1 MLYTELTQKAMRICY
16 DAHKDIFDKGGV
28 PYVFHPFHVAEQ
40 METEEEICAA
50 LLHDVVEDTEMT
62 LEQLEA
68 EGFPAPVLEA
78 VALLTHKD
86 GSEYLD
92 YVRRLKYNPIAAKV
106 KMADLQH
113 NSTEGRIPRMTARDK
128 ERLDKYRQAMGI
140 LTGAEEECP

>member
-1 MLYTELTQKAMRICY
+1 MLYTELTQKAMIICY
-16 DAHKDIFDKGGV
+16 KAHKDRFDKGGV

-50 LLHDVVEDTEMT
+50 LLHDVVEDSNWE

-68 EGFPAPVLEA
+68 EGFPASVIEA
-78 VALLTHKD
+78 VALLTHND

-92 YVRRLKYNPIAAKV
+92 YVRRLKDNPIAAKV

-113 NSTEGRIPRMTARDK
+113 NSTAGRIPNMTERDR
-128 ERLDKYRQAMGI
+128 ERLAKYRQALEI
-140 LTGAEEECP
+140 LTDTEED